1 KEDVI
6 ATVDMAR
13 RAMRLIGSD
22 RQRVYCVYGPEV
34 QAVYDSRDFV
44 LINFKRALD
53 DGDIKPFFQ
62 PVIRSLTGQI
72 HSFEALARW
81 NDPDRGTIPPS
92 QFISILE
99 ETRQI
104 HLLDLEIFRQ
114 VCQLQQSCQRMGL
127 PIPVI
132 SVNISPVDFNSC
144 DIVAEIEKI
153 RNQYQIPSKYL
164 KIEVLESVIVSA
176 PDQLKEIIAQLHD
189 LGYEI
194 WMDDF
199 GSGYSSMNNLKDFD
213 FDLLKIDM
221 AFLENFTEN
230 SQSKIIISEI
240 VDMAKRL
247 GIETLCEGIEN
258 RSQSDFLKEIGCQ
271 YQQGYLFAA
280 SMEPD
285 ELRNFLGEAGQQLEN
300 VSLSDY
306 YSQIDRVNVLSNP
319 THSLAEQNSSLGENI
334 DVPMAIVEK
343 DGCSINY
350 LYFNH
355 ALKRLLAIAEN
366 GQAVSA
372 ENLAKTP
379 SVDKFLLE
387 QMDRCQG
394 KSQAISASY
403 EEGGLHVKIRMRWL
417 ASQEKSSFVC
427 IVTSE
432 HYQE

>member
-1 KEDVI
+1 VI

-144 DIVAEIEKI
+144 DIVA
-153 RNQYQIPSKYL
+153 
-164 KIEVLESVIVSA
+164 
-176 PDQLKEIIAQLHD
+176 
-189 LGYEI
+189 
-194 WMDDF
+194 
-199 GSGYSSMNNLKDFD
+199 
-213 FDLLKIDM
+213 
-221 AFLENFTEN
+221 
-230 SQSKIIISEI
+230 
-240 VDMAKRL
+240 
-247 GIETLCEGIEN
+247 
-258 RSQSDFLKEIGCQ
+258 
-271 YQQGYLFAA
+271 
-280 SMEPD
+280 
-285 ELRNFLGEAGQQLEN
+285 
-300 VSLSDY
+300 
-306 YSQIDRVNVLSNP
+306 
-319 THSLAEQNSSLGENI
+319 
-334 DVPMAIVEK
+334 
-343 DGCSINY
+343 
-350 LYFNH
+350 
-355 ALKRLLAIAEN
+355 
-366 GQAVSA
+366 
-372 ENLAKTP
+372 
-379 SVDKFLLE
+379 
-387 QMDRCQG
+387 
-394 KSQAISASY
+394 
-403 EEGGLHVKIRMRWL
+403 
-417 ASQEKSSFVC
+417 
-427 IVTSE
+427 
-432 HYQE
+432 